1 MKEPGVH
8 VVTLRYGD
16 GIQQLAIPRQNLL
29 DEVGMRPI
37 NPAADPLAA
46 IASALD
52 NPIGSYPLENLAR
65 GSHRVVILIDDM
77 TRPTPTH
84 LLLPSVLRR
93 LEQAGVLKAEI
104 CILVATG
111 THRPMTDIELSKKVG
126 PVVKEHYWVV
136 NHDYRAPNALLH
148 LGITPSGIP
157 ITINRLVAE
166 SDFVIAIGNI
176 VPHRYCGWA
185 GGAKMILPGVSGELT
200 TAATHL
206 MITKDP
212 DARLGVVENRVRHE
226 IEVVADKAHLKFIV
240 NTVLDRYSNIV
251 DVVAG
256 DFRRAFRQGVER
268 AREVY
273 TVPIKGRADIVICSA
288 FPSDINFWQAGKA
301 LYSADLVVREGGVII
316 LASPCY
322 EGIGEH
328 KEFAKLLKYNYQMI
342 ESMLTQGQIQDRIG
356 AAAALAVAL
365 VKARASIFLV
375 TSNIT
380 DEDAAQM
387 ESRRFDNIQH
397 AFDTAMKV
405 KNGSAQVTV
414 LHEATEILPILPT

>member
-65 GSHRVVILIDDM
+65 GSHRVV
-77 TRPTPTH
+77 
-84 LLLPSVLRR
+84 
-93 LEQAGVLKAEI
+93 
-104 CILVATG
+104 
-111 THRPMTDIELSKKVG
+111 
-126 PVVKEHYWVV
+126 KERYWVV
-136 NHDYRAPNALLH
+136 NQDYRAPNALLH

-301 LYSADLVVREGGVII
+301 LYSAGLVVREGGVII

-387 ESRRFDNIQH
+387 DTRRFDNIQH